1 VRKCR
6 EFADANGFVVLEG
19 HIYMDEGISGVGSD
33 RPAFQKLLSIA
44 FSSRRPFD
52 TILVDDTSRLSRN
65 QAAAMTLVEKLK
77 FEGLRIIFPSQGID
91 TLSEQADVQMTVHG
105 LMDSM
110 YVKELA
116 KKTHR
121 GLESCALRGLHT
133 GGRCYGYSAVPVGE
147 GESKRLE
154 INQGEALIVKEIFE
168 LSATGVSLKRIA
180 KSLNEKHVPAPRS
193 KSIHRGT
200 WCPTAIR
207 AMLKRQLYNGNASQ
221 YQTSRLYP
229 RNFGVLFNADFGP
242 LSRQVKPTANADW
255 FPTR

>member
-1 VRKCR
+1 MNSNNFCAVYARVSSDRQNPLSPTDQVRKCR

-44 FSSRRPFD
+44 FSSRRPFN

-65 QAAAMTLVEKLK
+65 QAEAMTLVEKLK

-133 GGRCYGYSAVPVGE
+133 GGRCL
-147 GESKRLE
+147 RLFRCA
-154 INQGEALIVKEIFE
+154 GW
-168 LSATGVSLKRIA
+168 R
-180 KSLNEKHVPAPRS
+180 R
-193 KSIHRGT
+193 
-200 WCPTAIR
+200 
-207 AMLKRQLYNGNASQ
+207 
-221 YQTSRLYP
+221 
-229 RNFGVLFNADFGP
+229 
-242 LSRQVKPTANADW
+242 
-255 FPTR
+255 